1 MEKKELLQK
10 VLNGEIKIYQIEN
23 FTKTPKEA
31 VELRRE
37 VIEKLRKVSLDHIGR
52 YSLDPNNL
60 FGKNIEN
67 MIGAVQVPM
76 GIIGPLKVNGNY
88 AKGDFYVPMATS
100 EGALL
105 ASTNRGASVITS
117 SGGAITT
124 IFRDGMTR
132 APVIKLNSS
141 RDYYKITDF
150 IDNNFNEIKN
160 EAEKDSRFRKLKRIV
175 PYLVGRNLFLRFVY
189 DTGDSMGMNG
199 VTIGTE
205 AALNLI
211 ESKFPDIKSVSLSG
225 NLCTD
230 KKSSAINMIEGRGKS
245 ITAEVVIP
253 DNIIKEKLKT
263 DAKSIIEVNYRKNL
277 LGSAQAGS
285 YGFNAHFAN
294 IVAAVFLATGQDIAQ
309 VVEGSQGFTTV
320 EEDDKGVY
328 FAVTMPSLETATVG
342 GGTKIETQKE
352 ALNILGISG
361 AGQNSGD
368 NSKAFSEICA
378 STVLAGEISLIG
390 ALAAKHLAKAHIEY
404 GR

>member
-1 MEKKELLQK
+1 MEKEELLQK
-10 VLNGEIKIYQIEN
+10 ILNGEIKIYQIEN

-31 VELRRE
+31 VEIRRE
-37 VIEKLRKVSLDHIGR
+37 AIQKLRNTNLPNIGK
-52 YSLDPNNL
+52 YTIDPNNL

-76 GIIGPLKVNGNY
+76 GVIGPLKINGNY

-132 APVIKLNSS
+132 APVLRLNSS
-141 RDYYKITDF
+141 RDYYKIIEF
-150 IDNNFNEIKN
+150 IEKNFDEIKK
-160 EAEKDSRFRKLKRIV
+160 EAEKDSKFRKLIKIV
-175 PYLVGRNLFLRFVY
+175 PYLLGRNLFLRFVF

-199 VTIGTE
+199 VTIGTD
-205 AALNLI
+205 AAINLI
-211 ESKFPDIKSVSLSG
+211 ESYFPNIESISLSG

-230 KKSSAINMIEGRGKS
+230 KKSSAINLIEGRGKS
-245 ITAEVVIP
+245 ITAEVIIP
-253 DNIIKEKLKT
+253 NDIIKRKLKT
-263 DAKSIIEVNYRKNL
+263 DSKTIIEVNYRKNL

-320 EEDDKGVY
+320 EEDTNGVY
-328 FAVTMPSLETATVG
+328 FAVTMPSLEVATVG

-352 ALNILGISG
+352 ALGILGLSG
-361 AGQNSGD
+361 GGKNSGD
-368 NSKAFSEICA
+368 NSKTLSEIIA

-390 ALAAKHLAKAHIEY
+390 ALAARHLAKAHIEY

>member
-1 MEKKELLQK
+1 MEKEELLQK
-10 VLNGEIKIYQIEN
+10 IINGEIKIYQIEK

-31 VELRRE
+31 VEIRRE
-37 VIEKLRKVSLDHIGR
+37 AIEKLTNTNLSNIGK
-52 YSLDPNNL
+52 YALDPNNL

-76 GIIGPLKVNGNY
+76 GVIGPLKINGNY
-88 AKGDFYVPMATS
+88 AKGEFYVPMATS

-132 APVIKLNSS
+132 APVLRLSSS
-141 RDYYKITDF
+141 RDYYEIIEF
-150 IDNNFNEIKN
+150 IEKNFDEIKK
-160 EAEKDSRFRKLKRIV
+160 EAEKDSKFRKLIKIV
-175 PYLVGRNLFLRFVY
+175 PYLLGRNLFLRFVF

-211 ESKFPDIKSVSLSG
+211 ESNFPNLKSISLSG

-230 KKSSAINMIEGRGKS
+230 KKSSAINLIEGRGKS
-245 ITAEVVIP
+245 ITAEVIIP
-253 DNIIKEKLKT
+253 NDIIKGKLKT
-263 DAKSIIEVNYRKNL
+263 DSKTIIEVNYRKNL

-320 EEDDKGVY
+320 EEDTNGVY
-328 FAVTMPSLETATVG
+328 FAVTMPSLEVATVG

-352 ALNILGISG
+352 ALEILGLSG
-361 AGQNSGD
+361 GGKKSGD
-368 NSKAFSEICA
+368 NSKTLSEIIA

-390 ALAAKHLAKAHIEY
+390 ALAARHLAKAHIEY

>member
-1 MEKKELLQK
+1 MEKQELIQK

-141 RDYYKITDF
+141 RDYYKITEF
-150 IDNNFNEIKN
+150 IDKNFNEIKN

-211 ESKFPDIKSVSLSG
+211 ESKFPDIRSVSLSG

>member
-211 ESKFPDIKSVSLSG
+211 ESKFPDIKIVSLSS

-230 KKSSAINMIEGRGKS
+230 KTSSAINMIEGRGKS

>member
-1 MEKKELLQK
+1 MEKEQLLQK
-10 VLNGEIKIYQIEN
+10 IISGEIKVYQIEN
-23 FTKTPKEA
+23 FTKSPKEA
-31 VELRRE
+31 VEVRRE
-37 VIEKLRKVSLDHIGR
+37 AIEKLRKVSLDHIGR
-52 YSLDPNNL
+52 YSLDPDNL

-76 GIIGPLKVNGNY
+76 GVIGPLKINGDY
-88 AKGDFYVPMATS
+88 AKGEFYVPMATH

-124 IFRDGMTR
+124 LFRDGMTR
-132 APVIKLNSS
+132 APVLRLSSS
-141 RDYYKITDF
+141 RDYYIVTEYIEK
-150 IDNNFNEIKN
+150 NFDLIKK
-160 EAEKDSRFRKLKRIV
+160 EAEKDSRFRKLKKIT

-211 ESKFPDIKSVSLSG
+211 ESKFPEIKSISLSG
-225 NLCTD
+225 NMCTD
-230 KKSSAINMIEGRGKS
+230 KKSSAVNLIEGRGKS
-245 ITAEVVIP
+245 ITAEVTIP
-253 DNIIKEKLKT
+253 HNIIKEKLKT
-263 DAKSIIEVNYRKNL
+263 DAKTIIEVNYRKNL

-320 EEDDKGVY
+320 EEDEKGVY

-342 GGTKIETQKE
+342 GGTKIETQRE

-361 AGQNSGD
+361 AGKNTGD

-390 ALAAKHLAKAHIEY
+390 ALAARHLAKAHIEY

>member
-1 MEKKELLQK
+1 MEKEEILNK
-10 VLNGEIKIYQIEN
+10 VINGEIKIYQIEN

-31 VELRRE
+31 VEIRRE
-37 VIEKLRKVSLDHIGR
+37 VIKKIKNVTLDYIGR
-52 YSLDPNNL
+52 YSLNPDNL

-76 GIIGPLKVNGNY
+76 GVIGPLKVNGNY
-88 AKGDFYVPMATS
+88 AKGEFYVPMATS

-105 ASTNRGASVITS
+105 ASTNRGASVISS
-117 SGGAITT
+117 SGGAVTT
-124 IFRDGMTR
+124 IFRNGMTR
-132 APVIKLNSS
+132 APVLRLNSS
-141 RDYYKITDF
+141 RDFYKINEF
-150 IDNNFNEIKN
+150 LQNNFDEIKK
-160 EAEKDSRFRKLKRIV
+160 EAEKDSKFRKLEKIV

-199 VTIGTE
+199 VTIGTD
-205 AALNLI
+205 AALKII
-211 ESKFPDIKSVSLSG
+211 EEKIPEAKCVSLSA

-230 KKSSAINMIEGRGKS
+230 KKSSAINLIEGRGKS

-253 DNIIKEKLKT
+253 HKVIQTKLKT
-263 DAKSIIEVNYRKNL
+263 DTDTLIDVNYRKNL

-294 IVAAVFLATGQDIAQ
+294 ILAAIFLATGQDIAQ

-320 EEDDKGVY
+320 EGDKNGVY
-328 FAVTMPSLETATVG
+328 FAVTLPSLEVATVG

-352 ALNILGISG
+352 ALDILGISG
-361 AGQNSGD
+361 GGKNSGD
-368 NSKAFSEICA
+368 NSKALSEICA
-378 STVLAGEISLIG
+378 ATVLAGEISLIG
-390 ALAAKHLAKAHIEY
+390 ALSARHLAKAHIEY

>member
-141 RDYYKITDF
+141 RDYYKITEF

-309 VVEGSQGFTTV
+309 VVEGSQGFTMV

>member
-1 MEKKELLQK
+1 MEKEEI
-10 VLNGEIKIYQIEN
+10 LNKIIGGEIKIYQIEKFAKN
-23 FTKTPKEA
+23 PKEA
-31 VELRRE
+31 VEIRRE
-37 VIEKLRKVSLDHIGR
+37 AIQKIRKVSLDSIGK

-60 FGKNIEN
+60 FGTNIEN

-76 GIIGPLKVNGNY
+76 GVIGPLKVNGKY
-88 AKGDFYVPMATS
+88 ANGEFYVPMATS

-105 ASTNRGASVITS
+105 ASANRGASVITE

-132 APVIKLNSS
+132 APVLKLNSS
-141 RDYYKITDF
+141 TDFYKITDY
-150 IDNNFNEIKN
+150 IENNFEEIKK
-160 EAEKDSRFRKLKRIV
+160 EAEKDSRFRKLQKIV

-199 VTIGTE
+199 VTIGTDS
-205 AALNLI
+205 ALKLI
-211 ESKFPDIKSVSLSG
+211 EDKFPDVTSVSLSG

-230 KKSSAINMIEGRGKS
+230 KKSSAINLIEGRGKS

-253 DNIIKEKLKT
+253 HEVIQKKLKT
-263 DAKSIIEVNYRKNL
+263 NSNTLIDVNYRKNL

-294 IVAAVFLATGQDIAQ
+294 IIAAIFLATGQDIAQ
-309 VVEGSQGFTTV
+309 VVEGSQGFTTI
-320 EEDDKGVY
+320 EEDKNGVY
-328 FAVTMPSLETATVG
+328 FAVTIPSLEVATVG

-361 AGQNSGD
+361 GGKNSGD
-368 NSKAFSEICA
+368 NSKALSEICA
-378 STVLAGEISLIG
+378 ATVLAGEISLMG
-390 ALAAKHLAKAHIEY
+390 ALSARHLAKAHIEY

>member
-1 MEKKELLQK
+1 MEKQELIQK

-37 VIEKLRKVSLDHIGR
+37 VIEKIRKVSLDHIGR

-117 SGGAITT
+117 SGGVITT

-141 RDYYKITDF
+141 RDYYKITEF

>member
-1 MEKKELLQK
+1 MEKEELLQK
-10 VLNGEIKIYQIEN
+10 IVAGEIKIYQIEN

-31 VELRRE
+31 VEIRRE
-37 VIEKLRKVSLDHIGR
+37 AIEKLRNVNLEYIGK

-67 MIGAVQVPM
+67 MIGTVQVPM
-76 GIIGPLKVNGNY
+76 GIIGPLKINGNY

-105 ASTNRGASVITS
+105 ASTNRGASVIS
-117 SGGAITT
+117 LSGGATTT

-132 APVIKLNSS
+132 APVLRLSSS
-141 RDYYKITDF
+141 RDYYKITEF
-150 IDNNFNEIKN
+150 IDTNFDEIKK
-160 EAEKDSRFRKLKRIV
+160 EAEKDSRFRKLKKIV

-199 VTIGTE
+199 VTIGTD
-205 AALNLI
+205 AALKLI
-211 ESKFPDIKSVSLSG
+211 ETKFPEVKSVSLSG

-230 KKSSAINMIEGRGKS
+230 KKSSAINLIEGRGKS
-245 ITAEVVIP
+245 ITSEVFISH
-253 DNIIKEKLKT
+253 DIIKEKLKT
-263 DAKSIIEVNYRKNL
+263 DAKTIVEVNYRKNL
-277 LGSAQAGS
+277 LGSAQAGA

-320 EEDDKGVY
+320 EEDDKGIY
-328 FAVTMPSLETATVG
+328 FAVTMPSLEIATVG

-352 ALNILGISG
+352 ALSILGLSG
-361 AGQNSGD
+361 GGKNSGD
-368 NSKAFSEICA
+368 NSKALSEICA
-378 STVLAGEISLIG
+378 SAVLAGEISLLG
-390 ALAAKHLAKAHIEY
+390 ALAARHLAKAHIEY